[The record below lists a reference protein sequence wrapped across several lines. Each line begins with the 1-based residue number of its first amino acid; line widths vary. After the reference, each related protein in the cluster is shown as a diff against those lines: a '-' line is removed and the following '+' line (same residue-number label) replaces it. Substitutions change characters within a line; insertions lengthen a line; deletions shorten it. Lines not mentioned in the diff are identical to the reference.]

1 MAKHNS
7 KPRTAKTPNGPSTS
21 SAFAGIDVGKARL
34 DVALWKSSE
43 VLCCANDAAG
53 HDQVIAFLEHHGV
66 RRVGLEASGSYEM
79 EITQALRAAGFEV
92 VVFQPVQV
100 RAYAVFK
107 LQRAKTD
114 PIDAKLIAAC
124 TQALDAEDVRQP
136 PDPRL
141 IALAEHLTLIEQIT
155 EDIACVKTR
164 RDRFRAQH
172 LRDVLDEQIKHLTSL
187 RRQETALLCKAILA
201 FEDLKIRFQL
211 LLSIQ
216 GIGEPTALSL
226 LIRMPEL
233 GSLSREKAAALL
245 GVAPVADDSGN
256 RHGSRRTAGG
266 RARPRTSLFAAAQ
279 AAARQWNPALV
290 AFYKRL
296 IKAGKPHAV
305 AIVACTRKLIIYAN
319 TVLARGTPWEVR
331 EA

>member
-1 MAKHNS
+1 MTKHS
-7 KPRTAKTPNGPSTS
+7 IESRTTKTSNEPYKI

-34 DVALWKSSE
+34 DVALWQSRGS
-43 VLCCANDAAG
+43 LCFANDAAG
-53 HDQVIAFLEHHGV
+53 HGQIIAFLERHGV

-100 RAYAVFK
+100 RAYAMFK

-114 PIDAKLIAAC
+114 PIDAKLIASC
-124 TQALDAEDVRQP
+124 TAAVEEVRQA
-136 PDPRL
+136 PDPRF

-155 EDIACVKTR
+155 EDLARAKTR
-164 RDRFRAQH
+164 RERFRDP
-172 LRDVLDEQIKHLTSL
+172 RMREVIKDEIKHLSNL
-187 RRQETALLCKAILA
+187 RRQETAFLRKAVLA
-201 FEDLKIRFQL
+201 FEDLKIKFDL
-211 LLSIQ
+211 LLSIP
-216 GIGEPTALSL
+216 GIGERTVLAL

-233 GSLSREKAAALL
+233 GTISREKAAALL
-245 GVAPVADDSGN
+245 GVAPIPDDSGN
-256 RHGSRRTAGG
+256 RRGTRHTAGG

-279 AAARQWNPALV
+279 AAATQWNPALV

-305 AIVACTRKLIIYAN
+305 AIIACTRKLIIYAN
-319 TVLARGTPWEVR
+319 TVLARGTPWEAR
-331 EA
+331 QA